1 MSTRDLQNSIHHRF
15 ERDGVAVQG
24 IEVRHFPNET
34 NVLVFVGEGHYG
46 RAIEAAE
53 AVEAEVQFQSDHPIL
68 VVVRRVREE
77 LASEDDPVA
86 GVQSPRAATL
96 LRLLQA
102 RSRVSE
108 GQPSLAYV
116 KDLSENI
123 ATVTAARHH
132 LVFGRRGAG
141 KSTLLVEARR
151 DITDEGHLSAW
162 TNLQILRRDIVP
174 RIFLRIVREMIS
186 SVATELIR
194 EGSSSEVVPEV
205 TQLLERLEE
214 TINIAGLTPA
224 DAERV
229 IPDVQRSLKRSLDYL
244 DLDLYVFVDDFY
256 YVPRRDQP
264 AVLDMLHG
272 CVRDSRCWLKIA
284 SIRHLTRWF
293 STHPPMGLQTG
304 HDADV
309 IDLDITLEEPKL
321 VRQFLIQILTNYCS
335 EAGIG
340 NINTMF
346 RRPALDRLVLASGG
360 VPRDFLVLASSA
372 ITKART
378 RPNARLVGV
387 QEVNQV
393 AGERASEKI
402 QELEEDLAST
412 EGEAARNLEA
422 LAIMRAFCLTERS
435 STYYRI
441 DYFDKEQRAAEYQ
454 VITDLL
460 DLRLLHL
467 IHSSVSDGHE
477 AGRRYEVFMLDLSQ
491 FSGSRL
497 KQGIKVL
504 DLQGDILVARTTRGG
519 SEAVRRA
526 ATPNQLLAV
535 MRPAPLFELERLSPL
550 VASEIQVGAN
560 SGDPGRLR
568 LR

>member
-1 MSTRDLQNSIHHRF
+1 MSQERDLQSVIHHKF
-15 ERDGVAVQG
+15 ERAGVAVQQVD
-24 IEVRHFPNET
+24 VRHFPNET

-46 RAIEAAE
+46 KAIEIAE
-53 AVEAEVQFQSDHPIL
+53 AVEADVQVLSDHSIL
-68 VVVRRVREE
+68 VVVRRAREE
-77 LASEDDPVA
+77 AASEDDPSV
-86 GVQSPRAATL
+86 GVQSPKAATL

-151 DITDEGHLSAW
+151 AISDEGHLSAW

-174 RIFLRIVREMIS
+174 RIFLRIVREMVS

-194 EGSSSEVVPEV
+194 EGSSSEIVPEV
-205 TQLLERLEE
+205 TGLMERLEE
-214 TINIAGLTPA
+214 TINIAGLTSG

-229 IPDVQRSLKRSLDYL
+229 IPDIQRSLKRSLDYL

-293 STHPPMGLQTG
+293 STQPPMGLQTG

-340 NINTMF
+340 NINSMF

-372 ITKART
+372 ITKARA

-422 LAIMRAFCLTERS
+422 LSIMRSFCLAERS
-435 STYYRI
+435 STYYRV
-441 DYFDKEQRAAEYQ
+441 DYFDKEQRAMEYQ

-535 MRPAPLFELERLSPL
+535 MRPAPLFELDRLTPL
-550 VASEIQVGAN
+550 IAG
-560 SGDPGRLR
+560 
-568 LR
+568 